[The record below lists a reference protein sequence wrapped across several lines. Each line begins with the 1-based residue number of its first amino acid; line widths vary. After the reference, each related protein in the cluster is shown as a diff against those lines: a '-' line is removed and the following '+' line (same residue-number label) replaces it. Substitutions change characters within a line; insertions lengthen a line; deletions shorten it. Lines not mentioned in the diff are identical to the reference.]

1 MQCIYLCFFSISLFI
16 ESENS
21 SVIKSWSPYVTL
33 LNYFATFPLIWF
45 LNSSQQTL
53 LNLELLLSNR
63 DRHSKKAKCLKR
75 KWERTSNIS
84 WDMNCFKTWL
94 GFFIRL
100 KIPWE
105 NSKNTVKNFL
115 FLLFHL
121 QKVNVFIRQLYLS
134 PWKNYITNFKCF
146 YILCLFIMVLM
157 IQKNVLILRF
167 KRHFEKTY
175 HSLYVNIKWFGK
187 TCLSCKVI
195 YFVNT

>member
-45 LNSSQQTL
+45 LNSSQQTAIIV
-53 LNLELLLSNR
+53 ESG
-63 DRHSKKAKCLKR
+63 SPFKESKCLKR

-134 PWKNYITNFKCF
+134 PWKNYITNSKCF

>member
-1 MQCIYLCFFSISLFI
+1 MIHFVYLVQIFSIKIKGGSACENNLCSAYTYVFSQSPFLKK
-16 ESENS
+16 SENS

-63 DRHSKKAKCLKR
+63 DRHSLKR

-84 WDMNCFKTWL
+84 WDMNCFETWP

-105 NSKNTVKNFL
+105 NSNNTVKNF
-115 FLLFHL
+115 F
-121 QKVNVFIRQLYLS
+121 S
-134 PWKNYITNFKCF
+134 CF
-146 YILCLFIMVLM
+146 TY
-157 IQKNVLILRF
+157 
-167 KRHFEKTY
+167 KR
-175 HSLYVNIKWFGK
+175 
-187 TCLSCKVI
+187 
-195 YFVNT
+195 